1 MPELPEVERA
11 RRLLEE
17 HCLGATVTS
26 VAFLEDGTFDE
37 KIFEG
42 TTAAAFRSA
51 LVGKTLVSAR
61 RLGKHMWWEL
71 GVKQGKHGK

>member
-1 MPELPEVERA
+1 MESA
-11 RRLLEE
+11 RVLCEA

-37 KIFEG
+37 KIFAG
-42 TTAAAFRSA
+42 TTATDFREA

-61 RLGKHMWWEL
+61 RLEKHMWWEL
-71 GVKQGKHGK
+71 GGEAR